1 MKTHTYINVY
11 RGGATRRRRRLLLAI
26 AAADAMPLPQQ
37 VGLVDDVVLLEHAVR
52 AQEAKEQPRVV
63 LPVLPVTTMLRQVR
77 STCGWPPATTYCTS
91 LRTGAKKR
99 LVSSIPTTS
108 VSISSTAPW
117 SADSSDM
124 PKSTARSVRFAA
136 LPGSAA
142 AALLADR
149 HDVLGATVPCR
160 SSGDLPVR
168 RRGGQL
174 LAGHCSELRAARSEG
189 VLGGHRGQGRR
200 FSQARGAGVRV
211 SGRRWGARKERMG
224 VSSVHR

>member
-1 MKTHTYINVY
+1 
-11 RGGATRRRRRLLLAI
+11 
-26 AAADAMPLPQQ
+26 MPLPQQ

-63 LPVLPVTTMLRQVR
+63 LPVLPVTTMLRHVR
-77 STCGWPPATTYCTS
+77 STCGWPPAATYCTS

-99 LVSSIPTTS
+99 LMSSIPTTS
-108 VSISSTAPW
+108 VSISS
-117 SADSSDM
+117 DM
-124 PKSTARSVRFAA
+124 PKSTAHSVRFAA

-142 AALLADR
+142 AALLAAR
-149 HDVLGATVPCR
+149 HDVLGATIPWR

-224 VSSVHR
+224 GSFIVSRAARG